1 MRGSLVGSPGIPDP
15 PSSRELGGSPC
26 RRSQKS
32 IPRIFDPASGAV
44 SCGALSVQQS
54 LIPDPALQQ
63 SRGVRA
69 LGGPQ
74 KIPRIS
80 DRFLRA
86 QSCRVRAFGGP
97 QDLCACFQSR
107 ELPGSPC
114 RRGRG
119 PADLRPR
126 CPNRELGSPPASGGP
141 RIPAPEQ
148 RLALTRQRV
157 REGARSG
164 DWRGRRPPLF
174 RVPCASRG
182 SSRKVAAARAGAA
195 WSPPSSRRPLRGRR
209 PRVRAARFSH
219 FERREGRMSFR
230 TSAPST

>member
-1 MRGSLVGSPGIPDP
+1 MGVPGSLTP

-32 IPRIFDPASGAV
+32 IPRISDPASGAV

-54 LIPDPALQQ
+54 LVPPY
-63 SRGVRA
+63 SRVAGFAPSEVPRKF
-69 LGGPQ
+69 LGSPTVFSEHRVAGFAPSEV
-74 KIPRIS
+74 PRIS
-80 DRFLRA
+80 A
-86 QSCRVRAFGGP
+86 PAF
-97 QDLCACFQSR
+97 R

-114 RRGRG
+114 RRGRS

-141 RIPAPEQ
+141 RIPALEQ

-157 REGARSG
+157 REGARLG

-182 SSRKVAAARAGAA
+182 SSGKVAAACAGAA
-195 WSPPSSRRPLRGRR
+195 WSPPSSRRPLRARR

-219 FERREGRMSFR
+219 FERRGGRMSFR